1 MTTQSK
7 TKFIIFGQGRSG
19 SDLLR
24 SLINS
29 HPDIYCDIELFN
41 PAMLKKDHP
50 VFRYVIQTLPLW
62 YVQKRKQKYADKSY
76 GFKLFLWQLKQAESV
91 TKKLSEAGWKIIH
104 IQRMNVVKQAFS
116 AQIGVLTHRY
126 QRTSNTPIPE
136 EVYKIDVKDLV
147 GSVKFRI
154 QQLQLENKVVETLD
168 HFKVVYEDDLK
179 DENNWN
185 DTMKKVFQYLEQ
197 EPVIVQSSLLVTDAR
212 NDSERIENFDEII
225 QYLQNNGFEE
235 QVKNYFRML

>member
-1 MTTQSK
+1 MSK

-41 PAMLKKDHP
+41 PTMLKKDHP
-50 VFRYVIQTLPLW
+50 IYRYVIQTFPLW
-62 YVQKRKQKYADKSY
+62 YVQKRKKRYADKSY
-76 GFKLFLWQLKQAESV
+76 GFKLFLWQLKHAESV
-91 TKKLSEAGWKIIH
+91 TKKLSEGGWKIIH

-116 AQIGVLTHRY
+116 AQIGVITRRY
-126 QRTSNTPIPE
+126 QRTSNTPIPD
-136 EVYKIDVKDLV
+136 EVYKIDIKDLV
-147 GSVKFRI
+147 GSVKFRM
-154 QQLQLENKVVETLD
+154 QQLQLENKVVENLD
-168 HFKVVYEDDLK
+168 HVKVVYEDDLK

-197 EPVIVQSSLLVTDAR
+197 EPVTVQSSLLVTDTR
-212 NDSERIENFDEII
+212 PDSERIENFDEII